1 MASVDKVL
9 ILNEWDHLRYQVK
22 EGLER
27 LGHDIPL
34 VGYGVMDELKIA
46 GNEKKSRKNKIKDQT
61 EGR

>member
-22 EGLER
+22 EGLKR

-34 VGYGVMDELKIA
+34 VGYSVMDELKIA
-46 GNEKKSRKNKIKDQT
+46 GNEKRSRKKIKDQT